1 MNTTKKL
8 MTLLLALL
16 ALTACDSNDEPDH
29 SKDPRIYMAV
39 SDLDHGYVF
48 DDKGNTIYECP
59 INSVIKILANEG
71 NTWYAVRATGLDGE
85 SVQYDLLRNGEVM
98 FPFTD
103 QVRSMCV
110 VNGDVYTLQSRKKGD
125 APYPR
130 YLIYKNEELLYEHY
144 VYGRYFHSFDVV
156 DGHLV
161 AGVHD
166 SFSGKAIYWIDGEF
180 YTYPSED
187 NICLDGYAREG
198 ENELLVLKYLDYSQD
213 NLSPNKYSFN
223 GILYELPNDFITHQ
237 SMIVNGIP
245 YISGWHDYQAF
256 LIVNGVEHP
265 LENEPIGLL
274 MKRYGDSVYILASSS
289 DDDNT
294 TNSQIFKLDEQPVDL
309 SAIVNLKHLDD
320 GDKNLVPLSETF
332 VEDFIVLPPK

>member
-16 ALTACDSNDEPDH
+16 ALTVCDSNDESDY

-71 NTWYAVRATGLDGE
+71 NTWYAVRATGLDE
-85 SVQYDLLRNGEVM
+85 ENVQYDLLRNGEEM

-110 VNGDVYTLQSRKKGD
+110 VNGDVYTLQFREKGD

-130 YLIYKNEELLYEHY
+130 CLIYKNEELLYEHY

-187 NICLDGYAREG
+187 NICLDSYAREG
-198 ENELLVLKYLDYSQD
+198 ENELLVLKYMDYSQD

-223 GILYELPNDFITHQ
+223 GKLYELPNDFVTHQ

-265 LENEPIGLL
+265 LENEPIGML
-274 MKRYGDSVYILASSS
+274 MKRYGDSVYILASY
-289 DDDNT
+289 DDSPT
-294 TNSQIFKLDEQPVDL
+294 QIFKLDEQPVDL
-309 SAIVNLKHLDD
+309 SAIVNLKHVDD
-320 GDKNLVPLSETF
+320 GEKNQVPLSETF